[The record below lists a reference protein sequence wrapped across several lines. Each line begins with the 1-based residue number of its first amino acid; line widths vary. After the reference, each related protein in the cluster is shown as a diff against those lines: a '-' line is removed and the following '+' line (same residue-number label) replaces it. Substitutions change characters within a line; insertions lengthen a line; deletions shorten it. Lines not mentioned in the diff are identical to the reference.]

1 MREETCNKNLGNQW
15 RYEMTNQK
23 NFEERCINTIRFLA
37 VDAVEKAKSG
47 HPGMPMGAAAMA
59 YTLWMRHLKHNPA
72 NPQWADRDRFVLSA
86 GHASMLLYAMLH
98 LTGYDL
104 SLSDLKSFRQWES
117 KTPGHPERDCDCGV
131 EVTTGPLGQGL
142 SNAVGM
148 AIAEAHCAARYNR
161 PGHTIIDHF
170 TYVFASDGD
179 LMEGVSA
186 EACSLAGHLGLGKLI
201 VLYDYNCISLAG
213 STALTF
219 TEDVEKRFEAYGWH
233 VIPVEDG
240 NDTTWIDCA
249 LQDAKA
255 ETSRPSIIFI
265 RTTIG
270 CGAPHKEGTFEAHGS
285 PLGAEEVLA
294 AKKFLGWPTEPA
306 FFIPDDV
313 FTFFQ
318 NSHNRGREWEGQWER
333 AFKHYNSEFPDLA
346 AEFTRVMEGRLP
358 DGWETHLPSF
368 PDGNKD
374 TATRKASESAM
385 QILASS
391 LPELM
396 GGSADLNPSTFTWL
410 KRLGDFQKPDMPQ
423 ENIQGAVG
431 GLWGYG
437 GVNIHFGVRE
447 HAMGAI
453 AVGMA
458 LHGGIIPYT
467 ATFLT
472 FSDYMRPPMRLA
484 ALMGLRI
491 VFVFTHDSIGLGED
505 GPTHQPIEQIMN
517 LRAVPNLTVIRPA
530 DANEAVEAWKTA
542 LLNQTGPTALIFTRQ
557 NLPVLNRVELSPA
570 SGLQRGGYILWDSS
584 PDKPD
589 ILLIGTGSEVA
600 LTLEAAKMLSS
611 DGIRVRVISLPSWKI
626 FDTQPAEYRDHV
638 LPPDVRARIAVEAGI
653 KLGWEHY
660 VGLDGVVIGMDSF
673 GASAPSKVLY
683 EKFGITVDHVIRT
696 AKALMK

>member
-1 MREETCNKNLGNQW
+1 
-15 RYEMTNQK
+15 MTDKK
-23 NFEERCINTIRFLA
+23 NFEDRCINTIRFLA

-72 NPQWADRDRFVLSA
+72 NPRWADRDRFVLSA

-98 LTGYDL
+98 LTGYNL

-161 PGHTIIDHF
+161 PGHKIIDHF

-179 LMEGVSA
+179 LMEGVSS

-201 VLYDYNCISLAG
+201 VLYDDNCISLAG
-213 STALTF
+213 STALSF
-219 TEDVEKRFEAYGWH
+219 TEDVGKRFEAYGWH
-233 VIPVEDG
+233 VISVDDG

-255 ETSRPSIIFI
+255 ETPRPSIIFI

-270 CGAPHKEGTFEAHGS
+270 CGAPRKEGTSEAHGS

-294 AKKFLGWPTEPA
+294 AKKFLGWPADPA
-306 FFIPDDV
+306 FFIPDD
-313 FTFFQ
+313 TFAYFR
-318 NSHNRGREWEGQWER
+318 NSRDRGREWEARWEKSFDRYR
-333 AFKHYNSEFPDLA
+333 AEFPNLA
-346 AEFTRVMEGRLP
+346 DEFTRVMEGHLPEKWEAQLPVYP
-358 DGWETHLPSF
+358 DGT
-368 PDGNKD
+368 KD
-374 TATRKASESAM
+374 TATRKASESVM
-385 QILASS
+385 QSLASC

-410 KRLGDFQKPDMPQ
+410 KGLGDFQKPDMPQ
-423 ENIQGAVG
+423 ENIQGTVG
-431 GLWGYG
+431 GAWGYS

-517 LRAVPNLTVIRPA
+517 LRAVPNLNVIRPA
-530 DANEAVEAWKTA
+530 DANEAVEAWKA
-542 LLNQTGPTALIFTRQ
+542 AILNQAGPTALIFTRQ
-557 NLPVLNRVELSPA
+557 NLPVLKRAELTPA
-570 SGLQRGGYILWDSS
+570 SCLQRGGYILWDSS
-584 PDKPD
+584 HDKPD

-600 LTLEAAKMLSS
+600 LALEAAKKLSL
-611 DGIRVRVISLPSWKI
+611 DGIRVRVISIPSWKI
-626 FDTQPAEYRDHV
+626 FDKQPAEYRDHV
-638 LPPDVRARIAVEAGI
+638 LPPDVRARIAIEAGI

-660 VGLDGVVIGMDSF
+660 VGLDGVVIGMDRF
-673 GASAPSKVLY
+673 GASAPAKVLY
-683 EKFGITVDHVIRT
+683 EKFGITAEHVVKA
-696 AKALMK
+696 AKEWMK